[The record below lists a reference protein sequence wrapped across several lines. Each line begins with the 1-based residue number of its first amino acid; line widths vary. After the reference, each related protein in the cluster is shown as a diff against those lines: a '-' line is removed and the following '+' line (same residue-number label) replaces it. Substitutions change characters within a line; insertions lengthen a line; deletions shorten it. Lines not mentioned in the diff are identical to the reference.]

1 MAQKA
6 SELLEKESS
15 TVLADTGYY
24 NGTEIKNCVDAG
36 MNVFIKK
43 AKANNATK
51 DNEFRKEKSLY
62 IMVKLMNIH
71 ARQEIDYDFLK
82 ILRRM
87 V

>member
-15 TVLADTGYY
+15 TILADTGYY
-24 NGTEIKNCVDAG
+24 NGTEIKNCVDDG

-43 AKANNATK
+43 LKRIMLQRIMNFAK
-51 DNEFRKEKSLY
+51 KSLY
-62 IMVKLMNIH
+62 IMVKLMNIQ
-71 ARQEIDYDFLK
+71 AQQEIDCDFLK
-82 ILRRM
+82 IHRRM

>member
-15 TVLADTGYY
+15 TILADTGYY

-43 AKANNATK
+43 AKANNATRIMNFAK
-51 DNEFRKEKSLY
+51 KSLY
-62 IMVKLMNIH
+62 IMVKLMNIQ
-71 ARQEIDYDFLK
+71 AQQEIDYDF
-82 ILRRM
+82 
-87 V
+87 

>member
-15 TVLADTGYY
+15 TILADTGYY

-43 AKANNATK
+43 LKRIMLQRIMNFAKK
-51 DNEFRKEKSLY
+51 RLY
-62 IMVKLMNIH
+62 IMVKLMNIQ
-71 ARQEIDYDFLK
+71 AQQEIDYDFLK
-82 ILRRM
+82 IHRRM

>member
-15 TVLADTGYY
+15 TILADTGYY
-24 NGTEIKNCVDAG
+24 NGTEIKNCVDDG

-43 AKANNATK
+43 LKRIMLQRIMNFAK
-51 DNEFRKEKSLY
+51 KSLY
-62 IMVKLMNIH
+62 IMVKLMNIQ
-71 ARQEIDYDFLK
+71 AQQEIDYDFLK
-82 ILRRM
+82 IHRRM

>member
-24 NGTEIKNCVDAG
+24 NGTEIKKCVDAG

-43 AKANNATK
+43 LKRIMLQKIMNFAK
-51 DNEFRKEKSLY
+51 KSLS
-62 IMVKLMNIH
+62 IMVRLMNTH
-71 ARQEIDYDFLK
+71 AQQEIDYDFLK
-82 ILRRM
+82 TLRRM